1 MVYRTINTLLTCLEM
16 KLINHEEAQEVIKQ
30 IKERHTHHVI
40 NIHEETNDNSSF
52 ITLLCTALIFAI
64 VFIIVLLHDIHLLRD
79 SVKNK
84 QDCTLCFYKHRYDK
98 IK

>member
-1 MVYRTINTLLTCLEM
+1 M

-52 ITLLCTALIFAI
+52 ITLLCTALVFAV
-64 VFIIVLLHDIHLLRD
+64 VFIIVILHDLHIRD
-79 SVKNK
+79 NTKNK